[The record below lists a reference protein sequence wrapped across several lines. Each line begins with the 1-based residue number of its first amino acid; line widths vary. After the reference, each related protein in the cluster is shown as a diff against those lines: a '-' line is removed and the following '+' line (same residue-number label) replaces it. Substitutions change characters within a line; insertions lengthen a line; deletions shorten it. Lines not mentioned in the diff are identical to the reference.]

1 MKFQFSPKG
10 DHTKTDFQLKAIED
24 FTCTIDVDIQCF
36 LTKLPYYCYNTT
48 VSSGIAYFVVRLFCH
63 KWLVFVAICDKS
75 IVKLFVSFRFRV

>member
-24 FTCTIDVDIQCF
+24 FMCTIDVDIQCF

-48 VSSGIAYFVVRLFCH
+48 V
-63 KWLVFVAICDKS
+63 
-75 IVKLFVSFRFRV
+75 